1 MPIKRTSTN
10 HSIEFLTLRIA
21 MVGIFFASGQ
31 AWAESPVLMINAEAA
46 KSEITV
52 ISLRNDISVL
62 EGSGGNIGV
71 LAGKDGKFMVDSGIS
86 VSKEKIENALNK
98 LGPSPVKFVI
108 NTHWHWDHTD
118 GNDWL
123 HNKGATI
130 IATPNVV
137 KYMSTTTRV
146 NDWDYTFKPFPKGG
160 IPSKTIT
167 EPTTYQFEG
176 QTIIATPV
184 APGHTDGDVYVYF
197 KTADVL
203 FLGDLFWNGVYPFID
218 NDQGGSIGGMI
229 NDVNTILKV
238 PSDNTQIVPGHG
250 PVGTRA
256 QLIEYR
262 DMLTSIRDNVAKLKM
277 QGKSLDE
284 VIAAK
289 PTQKFDAKWGQFVIN
304 PDFFTKLVFN
314 GL

>member
-1 MPIKRTSTN
+1 MQTECNSKKFSMAALAT
-10 HSIEFLTLRIA
+10 HLTMLSLLFI
-21 MVGIFFASGQ
+21 SGQ
-31 AWAESPVLMINAEAA
+31 AWSESPVLMINAEAA
-46 KSEITV
+46 KSPITV
-52 ISLRNDISVL
+52 TPLRNNISVL

-71 LAGKDGKFMVDSGIS
+71 LAGKEGKFMVDSGIA
-86 VSKEKIENALNK
+86 VSKDKIESALNK
-98 LGPSPVKFVI
+98 LGPSPVKYVV

-118 GNDWL
+118 GNEWL

-160 IPSKTIT
+160 IPAKTIT
-167 EPTTYQFEG
+167 EPTTYEFEG
-176 QTIIATPV
+176 ETIIATPV
-184 APGHTDGDVYVYF
+184 APGHTDGDIYVYF
-197 KTADVL
+197 KKADVL

-229 NDVNTILKV
+229 NDVNAVLKV
-238 PSDNTQIVPGHG
+238 PTDNTQIVPGHG

-262 DMLTSIRDNVAKLKM
+262 DMLTNIRDNVAKLKM
-277 QGKSLDE
+277 QGMSLDQ

-289 PTQKFDAKWGQFVIN
+289 PTQKYDAKWGQFVIN